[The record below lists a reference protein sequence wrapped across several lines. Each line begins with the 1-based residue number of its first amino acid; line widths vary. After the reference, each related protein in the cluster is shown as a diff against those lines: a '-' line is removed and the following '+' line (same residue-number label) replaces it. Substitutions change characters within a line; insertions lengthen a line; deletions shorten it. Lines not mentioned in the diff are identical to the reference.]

1 MSCDILRSPCRHHPG
16 WAGGQVG
23 TPTGFERQGLIQDAK
38 QVWNGRWVWAQ
49 VCQLRAAHTACL
61 GAVWSAVWC
70 NWVRPRAVWMRDQ
83 RSESWGLCAGL
94 STVNPRKGPPGGE
107 VTSSMADS
115 NGTRNPATSHTP
127 SSNSATASWGSL
139 DWRVFIQKDVL
150 QLCLDWP
157 GILLQETLEGEVF
170 QMFQVAQHGC
180 LWSFTRR
187 APKVI
192 QAI

>member
-1 MSCDILRSPCRHHPG
+1 MWPSALVCIWRHWQALRERDSFRTENRLKM
-16 WAGGQVG
+16 GGESGPRSVNQELH
-23 TPTGFERQGLIQDAK
+23 TQPAQGLCGGLCGATEWGPGLSGWRLSGQDT
-38 QVWNGRWVWAQ
+38 NGYVQ
-49 VCQLRAAHTACL
+49 GCQLSIP
-61 GAVWSAVWC
+61 G
-70 NWVRPRAVWMRDQ
+70 RDP
-83 RSESWGLCAGL
+83 A
-94 STVNPRKGPPGGE
+94 GE
-107 VTSSMADS
+107 VTSATADPKR
-115 NGTRNPATSHTP
+115 TRNTATRHTP
-127 SSNSATASWGSL
+127 SSNSVTASWGSL